1 MCRAKEAFSHPDKEQ
16 SFYSNISSTQRL
28 PIFVPEAL
36 SIVLIAR
43 AVFPCFP
50 ITFPISLVATRNS
63 KIAVLSPSTSATV
76 TSSGLTTKDFAI
88 SSISVFISTSISIQ
102 AVFCL
107 SLLLVLHYH
116 NIFSGTLLCSS
127 YVPNINQKRP
137 SYHISMFD
145 NVH

>member
-1 MCRAKEAFSHPDKEQ
+1 MSASKLYYSV
-16 SFYSNISSTQRL
+16 YSNISRTQRFL
-28 PIFVPEAL
+28 SLAPAAL
-36 SIVLIAR
+36 SIVLIAL

-76 TSSGLTTKDFAI
+76 TSSGLSTRDFAI
-88 SSISVFISTSISIQ
+88 SSISAFISTSISIR

-107 SLLLVLHYH
+107 SLLLVLHHH
-116 NIFSGTLLCSS
+116 NIFLGTLLCSS

-137 SYHISMFD
+137 SYHLSMFD